1 MARRGKRQVREGR
14 SLSLQQSRPFLSSA
28 EGHLAAIS
36 ARLYPMIYTVFPQCF
51 VWFCAVERTK
61 AHLSAPL
68 RAGSVGTFLGPSQ
81 SKGTS
86 SGAAVALRGERST
99 WQQAWKTAAEVTQSK
114 LCNAQ
119 QRVSRVWSSAVG
131 LFLFSHKTPVEDKY
145 SVSFR
150 RVTSTAIPSFCFLLQ
165 TETFK
170 ACSTHTPVYWWE
182 RRGNSPVLCS
192 PEMWTFQELVL
203 TMLVRRLLTCL
214 LILSGKFVPELRR
227 LPR

>member
-28 EGHLAAIS
+28 EAHLAAIS

-99 WQQAWKTAAEVTQSK
+99 WQQAWKTEAKVTQSK

-119 QRVSRVWSSAVG
+119 QRVSHVWSSAVG
-131 LFLFSHKTPVEDKY
+131 LFLFSQKTPVEDKY
-145 SVSFR
+145 SVSFG
-150 RVTSTAIPSFCFLLQ
+150 RVTSTAIPFLLFPPADGDVQ
-165 TETFK
+165 SLFRPHAGLLVGEKREFS
-170 ACSTHTPVYWWE
+170 C
-182 RRGNSPVLCS
+182 
-192 PEMWTFQELVL
+192 LVL
-203 TMLVRRLLTCL
+203 PRNVDV
-214 LILSGKFVPELRR
+214 SGAGTHYASEAFAN
-227 LPR
+227 LPSDSEWEICP

>member
-28 EGHLAAIS
+28 EAHLAAIS

-119 QRVSRVWSSAVG
+119 QRVSHVWSLAVG
-131 LFLFSHKTPVEDKY
+131 LFLFSQKTPVEDKY

-150 RVTSTAIPSFCFLLQ
+150 RVTSTAIPFLLFPPADGDVQ
-165 TETFK
+165 SLFHPHAGLLVGEKRKFS
-170 ACSTHTPVYWWE
+170 C
-182 RRGNSPVLCS
+182 
-192 PEMWTFQELVL
+192 LVL
-203 TMLVRRLLTCL
+203 PRNVDV
-214 LILSGKFVPELRR
+214 SGAGTHYASEAFAN
-227 LPR
+227 LPSDSEWEICP

>member
-28 EGHLAAIS
+28 EAHLAAIS
-36 ARLYPMIYTVFPQCF
+36 ARLHPVIYTVFPQCF

-119 QRVSRVWSSAVG
+119 QRVSHVWSSAVG

-145 SVSFR
+145 SVSFG
-150 RVTSTAIPSFCFLLQ
+150 RVTSTAIPFLLFPPADGDVQ
-165 TETFK
+165 SLFRPH
-170 ACSTHTPVYWWE
+170 A
-182 RRGNSPVLCS
+182 G
-192 PEMWTFQELVL
+192 FLVGEK
-203 TMLVRRLLTCL
+203 REFSCL
-214 LILSGKFVPELRR
+214 K
-227 LPR
+227 LPRNGDVSGAGTHYASEAFANLPCDSEWEICP

>member
-28 EGHLAAIS
+28 EAHLAAIS
-36 ARLYPMIYTVFPQCF
+36 ARLYPVIYTVFPQCF

-114 LCNAQ
+114 LCKAQ
-119 QRVSRVWSSAVG
+119 QRVSHVWSLAVG

-145 SVSFR
+145 SVSFG
-150 RVTSTAIPSFCFLLQ
+150 RVTSTAIPFLLFPPADGDVQ
-165 TETFK
+165 SLFHPH
-170 ACSTHTPVYWWE
+170 A
-182 RRGNSPVLCS
+182 GL
-192 PEMWTFQELVL
+192 LVEEK
-203 TMLVRRLLTCL
+203 RESSC
-214 LILSGKFVPELRR
+214 LILPRNGDVSGAGTHYASEAFANLSSDSEWEICP
-227 LPR
+227 